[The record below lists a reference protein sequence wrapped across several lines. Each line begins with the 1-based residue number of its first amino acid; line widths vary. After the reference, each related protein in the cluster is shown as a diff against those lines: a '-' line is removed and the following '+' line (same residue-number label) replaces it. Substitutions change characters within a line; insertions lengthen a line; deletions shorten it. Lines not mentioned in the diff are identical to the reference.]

1 MNCGRVGCIEGLAQL
16 QHAHVGM
23 DQLRNDCIYS
33 MNLHEVPALPERDGL
48 PPPPKRQRLLA
59 RMAGVEQQAQQRDWA
74 GNFSAEPL
82 L

>member
-1 MNCGRVGCIEGLAQL
+1 
-16 QHAHVGM
+16 
-23 DQLRNDCIYS
+23 

-48 PPPPKRQRLLA
+48 PPPPKHQQLCA
-59 RMAGVEQQAQQRDWA
+59 GTAGVEQQAQQRQGA